1 MVQHLPCCLS
11 ENKPILQL
19 KADWLLPQKQDI
31 ITNISIMSKR
41 EKVINIHKQV
51 LS

>member
-1 MVQHLPCCLS
+1 MVQHLQCGLT
-11 ENKPILQL
+11 ENKPIPEL
-19 KADWLLPQKQDI
+19 KADWLLPQKLDI